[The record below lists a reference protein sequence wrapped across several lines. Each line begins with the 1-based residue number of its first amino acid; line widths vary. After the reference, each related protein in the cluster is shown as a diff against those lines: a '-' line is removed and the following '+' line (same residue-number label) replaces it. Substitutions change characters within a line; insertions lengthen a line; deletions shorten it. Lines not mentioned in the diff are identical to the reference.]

1 MSNDPQQLTQSDFRK
16 LLQHSSE
23 QNASIIS
30 EGHHQH
36 QQKQPVS
43 GRRVLGGGRHLQR
56 SQAAPHARP
65 TEIVDETPV
74 KKRFRGQTS
83 HTTSDGK
90 YRDRAAERRQGLHV
104 SDKNN
109 ELVDNSGTVLLA
121 TETGENNV
129 HGMSVAQ
136 RALYEKSKYLGG
148 NVDNTHLVKGLD
160 FLLLQKTRA
169 ALLQNSGGT
178 VAESLDA
185 ELERLVDHKNDSAST
200 VSIECRTQMGRNVL
214 AVLEKSG
221 KRDDGAV
228 ELNELFL
235 PARMYYRLGSDAA
248 AMTMRIRSQ
257 EEVAKMAAEG
267 ADVATRGFRD
277 DNANDHLV
285 ITKVVAAIRMARQ
298 QQRNQEKVNMDGKG
312 NRGKVTIE
320 QSLESFTQES
330 EAPVEQQEEEPEP
343 FDSDDDIF
351 ADAGVDYQVTVE
363 EVAQMAGPAPLPPA
377 NSISDGDPGEDPAMD
392 KDMVTA
398 PYPPSESDKDE
409 DMAITAPYP
418 PSESEMDED
427 MVTAPYPQNNSDSDE
442 DMATAPY
449 PASPSYANRPH
460 TDDMSPSSSSGDEA
474 LDMRVIAEA
483 RARFRD
489 ETQGM
494 LLYQDS
500 RCVKNEAR
508 SDNNRGSRVSS
519 GQLNKEW
526 RQTRKIMKEKYGVD
540 IKDDNPLPGTKE
552 KKSAEKIESK

>member
-1 MSNDPQQLTQSDFRK
+1 MSNDPQRLTQSDFRK

-30 EGHHQH
+30 EGH

-56 SQAAPHARP
+56 SLAAPHARP
-65 TEIVDETPV
+65 TEIVDETPA
-74 KKRFRGQTS
+74 KKRFHGQTS
-83 HTTSDGK
+83 HTASDGK

-104 SDKNN
+104 SEKNS

-148 NVDNTHLVKGLD
+148 SVDSTHLVKGLD
-160 FLLLQKTRA
+160 FLLLQKTRRA
-169 ALLQNSGGT
+169 ALLRNSGGA

-185 ELERLVDHKNDSAST
+185 ELERLVDHKSDSAST
-200 VSIECRTQMGRNVL
+200 VSIECRTEMGRDVL

-221 KRDDGAV
+221 KRDDGAAV

-248 AMTMRIRSQ
+248 TMTMRIRSQ
-257 EEVAKMAAEG
+257 EEVARMAAEG

-277 DNANDHLV
+277 DKVNDHLV
-285 ITKVVAAIRMARQ
+285 ITKVVAAIRMAKQ
-298 QQRNQEKVNMDGKG
+298 QQQQNQEKVNMDGKG
-312 NRGKVTIE
+312 NRGKVAIE

-330 EAPVEQQEEEPEP
+330 EAPVEQQEEEPEPEPEPELEP

-363 EVAQMAGPAPLPPA
+363 EVAQMAGPAPLPSA
-377 NSISDGDPGEDPAMD
+377 NSIGDEDPEEDPDMD
-392 KDMVTA
+392 KDMV
-398 PYPPSESDKDE
+398 
-409 DMAITAPYP
+409 TAPYP

-449 PASPSYANRPH
+449 PESPSHANRPQ
-460 TDDMSPSSSSGDEA
+460 TDDMPSSSSSSAGDEA
-474 LDMRVIAEA
+474 LDMQVIAEA

-500 RCVKNEAR
+500 RYVINEAR
-508 SDNNRGSRVSS
+508 SDNNRGSRASS
-519 GQLNKEW
+519 GQLDKEW
-526 RQTRKIMKEKYGVD
+526 QQTRKIMKEKYGVD
-540 IKDDNPLPGTKE
+540 IKDDNPQPGNKRE
-552 KKSAEKIESK
+552 KKIKRSRK